1 MIRLRGIEK
10 TFTSGSLVTHVLK
23 GIDLD
28 VNPGEYVALMGA
40 SGTGK
45 STLMNLLGCL
55 DRPTG
60 GTYHLDDRDV
70 TGLSDEE
77 LSTVRNE
84 KIGFVFQQ
92 FHLLPRANAVQNV
105 LLPLVYTRR
114 YPPDARKRAEGL
126 LGLVGLGD
134 RMHHLPGQLSGGQQQ
149 RVAIARA
156 LVVEPRI
163 LFADE
168 PTGNLDRDSTLEIM
182 EIFRRLHGQ
191 GHSIIMVTHD
201 QETAAFASRVLVME
215 DGRIV
220 EDRTGEGRTGEDGDS
235 EEPDR

>member
-1 MIRLRGIEK
+1 MIRLRDIEK
-10 TFTSGSLVTHVLK
+10 TFRSGSLETRVLQ

-28 VNPGEYVALMGA
+28 VAEGEYVALMGA

-60 GTYHLDDRDV
+60 GTYHLDERDV

-77 LSTVRNE
+77 LSRVRNE

-105 LLPLVYTRR
+105 LLPLVY
-114 YPPDARKRAEGL
+114 ARKYPGDAKARAEGL

-134 RMHHLPGQLSGGQQQ
+134 RMHYQPGQLSGGQQQ

-156 LVVEPRI
+156 LIAEPRI

-168 PTGNLDRDSTLEIM
+168 PTGNLDRDSTSEIM
-182 EIFRRLHGQ
+182 DLFTRLHAQ

-201 QETAAFASRVLVME
+201 PDTASRASRILEMV

-220 EDRTGEGRTGEDGDS
+220 ADRRREGCG
-235 EEPDR
+235 P

>member
-10 TFTSGSLVTHVLK
+10 TFTSGALETHVLK

-28 VNPGEYVALMGA
+28 VAAGEFVALMGA

-60 GTYHLDDRDV
+60 GTYHLDDEDV
-70 TGLSDEE
+70 TGLDDEA
-77 LSTVRNE
+77 LSRVRNE
-84 KIGFVFQQ
+84 RIGFVFQQ

-105 LLPLVYTRR
+105 LLPLVYASK
-114 YPPDARKRAEGL
+114 YPGDAKARAEGL
-126 LGLVGLGD
+126 LGMVGLAD

-156 LVVEPRI
+156 LIAEPRI
-163 LFADE
+163 VFADE
-168 PTGNLDRDSTLEIM
+168 PTGNLDRESTREIM
-182 EIFRRLHGQ
+182 DLFQRLHDQ

-201 QETAAFASRVLVME
+201 QGTADEASRILEMV

-220 EDRTGEGRTGEDGDS
+220 DDRPAGGQR
-235 EEPDR
+235 R

>member
-10 TFTSGSLVTHVLK
+10 TFTSGALETHVLK

-28 VNPGEYVALMGA
+28 VAAGEFVALMGA

-60 GTYHLDDRDV
+60 GTYHLDDEDV
-70 TGLSDEE
+70 TGLDDEA
-77 LSTVRNE
+77 LSRVRNE

-105 LLPLVYTRR
+105 LLPLVYASK
-114 YPPDARKRAEGL
+114 YPGDAKARAEGL
-126 LGLVGLGD
+126 LGLVGLAD

-156 LVVEPRI
+156 LIAEPRI
-163 LFADE
+163 VFADE
-168 PTGNLDRDSTLEIM
+168 PTGNLDRESTREIM
-182 EIFRRLHGQ
+182 DLFQRLHGQ

-201 QETAAFASRVLVME
+201 QGTADEASRILEME

-220 EDRTGEGRTGEDGDS
+220 DDRPGGGQR
-235 EEPDR
+235 R

>member
-10 TFTSGSLVTHVLK
+10 TFTSGTLETRVLQ

-28 VNPGEYVALMGA
+28 VAEGEYVALMGA

-77 LSTVRNE
+77 LSRVRNE

-92 FHLLPRANAVQNV
+92 FHLLPRADAVQNV
-105 LLPLVYTRR
+105 LLPLVYARK
-114 YPPDARKRAEGL
+114 YPVDARARAEGL
-126 LGLVGLGD
+126 LGMVGLGD
-134 RMHHLPGQLSGGQQQ
+134 RMHHQPGQLSGGQQQ

-156 LVVEPRI
+156 LIAEPRI

-168 PTGNLDRDSTLEIM
+168 PTGNLDRDSTREIM
-182 EIFRRLHGQ
+182 DLFTRLHSQ

-201 QETAAFASRVLVME
+201 PATASRASRILEMV

-220 EDRTGEGRTGEDGDS
+220 SDRRSEEDR
-235 EEPDR
+235 P

>member
-1 MIRLRGIEK
+1 MIRLRDIEK
-10 TFTSGSLVTHVLK
+10 TFTSGSLETHVLK

-28 VNPGEYVALMGA
+28 VSDGEYVALMGS

-45 STLMNLLGCL
+45 STLMNILGCL

-92 FHLLPRANAVQNV
+92 FHLLPRSNAVQNV
-105 LLPLVYTRR
+105 LLPLVYSRR
-114 YPPDARKRAEGL
+114 YPSDAKKRAESL
-126 LGLVGLGD
+126 LGMVGLGD
-134 RMHHLPGQLSGGQQQ
+134 RMHHHPGQLSGGQQQ

-156 LVVEPRI
+156 LIAEPRL

-182 EIFRRLHGQ
+182 QLFRRLHEQ

-201 QETAAFASRVLVME
+201 PETANFASRILEMD

-220 EDRTGEGRTGEDGDS
+220 EDRPGGGQ
-235 EEPDR
+235 DR

>member
-1 MIRLRGIEK
+1 MIRLRDIEK
-10 TFTSGSLVTHVLK
+10 TFTSGSLETHVLK

-28 VNPGEYVALMGA
+28 VSDGEYVALMGS

-45 STLMNLLGCL
+45 STLMNILGCL

-92 FHLLPRANAVQNV
+92 FHLLPRSNAVQNV
-105 LLPLVYTRR
+105 LLPLVYSRR
-114 YPPDARKRAEGL
+114 YPADAKKRAESL
-126 LGLVGLGD
+126 LGMVGLGD
-134 RMHHLPGQLSGGQQQ
+134 RMHHHPGQLSGGQQQ

-156 LVVEPRI
+156 LIAEPRL

-182 EIFRRLHGQ
+182 QLFRRLHEQ

-201 QETAAFASRVLVME
+201 PETANFASRILEMD

-220 EDRTGEGRTGEDGDS
+220 EDRPGGGQ
-235 EEPDR
+235 DR